1 MKNVILSAD
10 SENILYSVPD
20 EVAENLD
27 KYCLEFCN
35 AWLRESPDAE
45 KYRIGGGVCYTEAD
59 FVDYLN
65 TYIFPDKKSEMVRT
79 LGWSIPEEY
88 RKLPFFNF

>member
-35 AWLRESPDAE
+35 TWLRESPDAE